1 MSTGFVTGLRD
12 TDAAP
17 MAPALAENTRAFV
30 RATEVWTLDQSTNRL
45 TLASA
50 FHGSMTGF
58 AQVSDQESFGMG
70 EGLPGRAWQF
80 RAPVM
85 LKGFRDSYFRRT
97 EAAEREGLTVG
108 LAIPVFSHRGELM
121 GVVVFLCGDD
131 AEHVGAIEIWHG
143 GDESGDTMGLVDGYF
158 GTAAHFEWISKRT
171 RFPRGM
177 GLPGQIWASGRP
189 QLMHDLGNSR
199 RFIRSESAE
208 KAGLTFGIAFPVT
221 SHSTGT
227 TVLTLLSARGTPIAR
242 RFEIWSVLDRR
253 WMKFRDGVCEL
264 EGTPSGHD
272 AELLVRDGDCVLTRV
287 AATGVPEVVA
297 DLSGSTDILE
307 RAAARAGFRSLVAL
321 PVHGSDGL
329 SDVVAWYF

>member
-1 MSTGFVTGLRD
+1 MNTGMLKGLMGSAMTEAAPVQARD
-12 TDAAP
+12 T
-17 MAPALAENTRAFV
+17 RSFV
-30 RATEVWTLDQSTNRL
+30 RATEVWTLDPSTNRL

-50 FHGSMTGF
+50 SHGSMTGF

-70 EGLPGRAWQF
+70 EGLPGRAWQS

-85 LKGFRDSYFRRT
+85 LKGLRGSYFRRT

-108 LAIPVFSHRGELM
+108 LAIPVFSHRDELM

-131 AEHVGAIEIWHG
+131 AEHVGAIELWHG

-171 RFPRGM
+171 RFPKGM
-177 GLPGQIWASGRP
+177 GLPGQVWASGRP

-199 RFIRSESAE
+199 RFIRSESAG
-208 KAGLTFGIAFPVT
+208 KAGLTFGLAFPVT
-221 SHSTGT
+221 SQASGT
-227 TVLTLLSARGTPIAR
+227 TVLALLSARGTPIAR

-297 DLSGSTDILE
+297 DLAASTDILE

-321 PVHGSDGL
+321 PIHGTDSL